1 MMTNEAKLH
10 DIVERLRGE
19 WEVET
24 NWGVIRVA
32 LWPERIGYGTAKGT
46 PDEIVVTSISFP
58 LFGQWLNV
66 QAPVLIELERGGG
79 LEESMD
85 DIQKFSKRSCAGEQE
100 NHINLPMLVVG
111 TVRKAKSIDIP
122 LKVRVE
128 IKEVP
133 GSSIN

>member
-1 MMTNEAKLH
+1 MTGETKLH

-32 LWPERIGYGTAKGT
+32 LWPERIGYDTAKGT